1 LADSGKKGIGVESA
15 AQMLSGLD
23 KENRDRVLEIMSK
36 KDPKMAEL
44 IKMNLVQID
53 DLKNMTVSMLQDFM
67 KEVDLK
73 DLALALKFADKTTV
87 KFFCQNLSKSM
98 ALEITDIIDIQKVQK
113 STAQQ
118 AYQKVMDKVRLLV
131 DKGTLI
137 LNKDSDQFV

>member
-1 LADSGKKGIGVESA
+1 MADSGKKGIGVESA

>member
-1 LADSGKKGIGVESA
+1 MADSRKKGIGVESA

-36 KDPKMAEL
+36 KDPQMAEL

-87 KFFCQNLSKSM
+87 NFFCQNLSKSM
-98 ALEITDIIDIQKVQK
+98 ALEITDILDIQKVQK

-118 AYQKVMDKVRLLV
+118 SYQKVMDKVRLLV